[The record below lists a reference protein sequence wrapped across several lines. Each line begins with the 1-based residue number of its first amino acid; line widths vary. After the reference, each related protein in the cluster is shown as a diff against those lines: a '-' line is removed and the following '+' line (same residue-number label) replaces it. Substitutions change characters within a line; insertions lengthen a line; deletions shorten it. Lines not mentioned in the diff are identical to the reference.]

1 MQTVTQYQITEW
13 DSNGYIEN
21 PQSII
26 TVIEEMYKIQ
36 RKVGTS
42 PIIIH
47 CRYDEVKLI
56 KYERIWAIFLIVCLY
71 KKYCGSHNTF
81 KPHSN
86 MFVSTDSSSKYIRLL

>member
-47 CRYDEVKLI
+47 CRYDEVKII
-56 KYERIWAIFLIVCLY
+56 KYERIWAIFLIV
-71 KKYCGSHNTF
+71 
-81 KPHSN
+81 
-86 MFVSTDSSSKYIRLL
+86 YIRNIVDHIILSNLTQICLLVQTLV

>member
-13 DSNGYIEN
+13 DSNGYIQN

-42 PIIIH
+42 PILIH
-47 CRYDEVKLI
+47 CRFDEDFIVNYQILLI
-56 KYERIWAIFLIVCLY
+56 
-71 KKYCGSHNTF
+71 
-81 KPHSN
+81 
-86 MFVSTDSSSKYIRLL
+86 

>member
-1 MQTVTQYQITEW
+1 MQTVTQYQITEC

-47 CRYDEVKLI
+47 CRYDDGDFIVNYQILLI
-56 KYERIWAIFLIVCLY
+56 
-71 KKYCGSHNTF
+71 
-81 KPHSN
+81 
-86 MFVSTDSSSKYIRLL
+86 